1 MEVSHNSFL
10 NLILFSNRIL
20 ELAWKEQFFHGSW
33 IEGVSA
39 GGCSNYRETFPTNPQ
54 FKITLKDFDDED
66 DKCTVIVALLR
77 KNVLGDSTED
87 DIAIGFKIYD
97 VSKGEG
103 LSLFNYLGNF
113 FI

>member
-1 MEVSHNSFL
+1 MYLKFQFTHFL
-10 NLILFSNRIL
+10 DLILFSNRIL
-20 ELAWKEQFFHGSW
+20 ELVWKEQTFHGSW

-39 GGCSNYRETFPTNPQ
+39 GGCPNYKETFPTNPQ

-77 KNVLGDSTED
+77 KNVFGDSTED

-97 VSKGEG
+97 VSKG
-103 LSLFNYLGNF
+103 LS
-113 FI
+113 